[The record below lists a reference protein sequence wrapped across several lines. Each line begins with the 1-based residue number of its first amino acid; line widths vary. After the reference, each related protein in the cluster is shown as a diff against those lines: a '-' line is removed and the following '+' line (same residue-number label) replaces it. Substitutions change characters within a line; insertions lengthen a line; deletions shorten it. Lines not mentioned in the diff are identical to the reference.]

1 MVTHLLLLLSSLDLA
16 LICEKPLSL
25 LYLFVPPVLSLS
37 WVGPGGQK
45 PKHYSYNITTMA
57 PIVEHHPAGSDTAT
71 ADPTTG
77 RSAHQLPATK
87 QTEHQVGQFGESSAT
102 AADDNFDDVDDT
114 RDDNHDV
121 DAAAVIH
128 QTSIISSAFKQDNT
142 SSRQSSSLF
151 MDESDNY
158 NANEEDAMMATD
170 LNSTALM
177 TSFDALEDIDLM
189 NSPPRKEQQQQSLL
203 QSTDATTSFSADEE
217 LARQLQAEE
226 DESAR
231 KLREAAAIRKQQ
243 AAPMRKAK
251 KSWLDDLIGEP
262 FPSEMKRH
270 YAKPDS
276 SQNNSGLMAAIA
288 AADARVTSAAIESS
302 ILVDNNSNTSSMNA
316 VDEGINQLSA
326 SISKWWSS

>member
-1 MVTHLLLLLSSLDLA
+1 
-16 LICEKPLSL
+16 
-25 LYLFVPPVLSLS
+25 
-37 WVGPGGQK
+37 
-45 PKHYSYNITTMA
+45 
-57 PIVEHHPAGSDTAT
+57 
-71 ADPTTG
+71 
-77 RSAHQLPATK
+77 
-87 QTEHQVGQFGESSAT
+87 
-102 AADDNFDDVDDT
+102 
-114 RDDNHDV
+114 
-121 DAAAVIH
+121 
-128 QTSIISSAFKQDNT
+128 
-142 SSRQSSSLF
+142 

-226 DESAR
+226 HESAR
-231 KLREAAAIRKQQ
+231 KLRDATAIRKQQ